1 VTAASTASRPARVDR
16 RGVALGLLSSAS
28 FGTSGPFAKAL
39 LATGWSPGAAVTARI
54 SLAALLLAVPTALS
68 MRGRWPLVRPHLGMI
83 VLYGLLAVGGCQ
95 LFYFTAVQTLSVG
108 VALLLEYLGLVLVV
122 GWLWAAHGH
131 RPRRWTVVGMVLSVL
146 GLVLVL
152 DVTGEME
159 VDLAGVL
166 WGLAA
171 AVGLAAYFVISAR
184 ETGDLPPLMMAAGG
198 MVVAAVV
205 LTTAGLL
212 GVMPME
218 GSTAHTELAGLRLPW
233 WVPVLGLA
241 LVAGAFAYAV
251 GIEAARELGSKVAA
265 FLGLTE
271 VLFAIGFAWLVLD
284 ELPLPIQLVGGL
296 LIIAGVAAVR
306 YEELS
311 DAPAMGAEPLP

>member
-1 VTAASTASRPARVDR
+1 MTAAWTASRPARIDR

-122 GWLWAAHGH
+122 GWLWVAHGH